1 MGSLDDHL
9 CRWPSRSTPFG
20 EIGFVNGLAV
30 TLSIVFDRTPSGI
43 ACGPIVSGAGLL
55 ADDECQSC
63 LSVSQ

>member
-20 EIGFVNGLAV
+20 EIGSVGVLAV
-30 TLSIVFDRTPSGI
+30 TLSTVSDKTPSGI
-43 ACGPIVSGAGLL
+43 AYGPIASGVGLL
-55 ADDECQSC
+55 ADNDCQSC